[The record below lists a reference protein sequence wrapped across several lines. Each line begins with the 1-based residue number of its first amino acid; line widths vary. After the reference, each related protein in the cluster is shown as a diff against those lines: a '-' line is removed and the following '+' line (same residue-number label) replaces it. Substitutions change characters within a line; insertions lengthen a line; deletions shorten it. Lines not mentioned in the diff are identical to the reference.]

1 MLAFT
6 TGRLLTPTGAVE
18 HPLLLV
24 EQGRVLEISTRNSR
38 QLPAGVS
45 LSDFGDHVV
54 APGYVDLHIH
64 GSAGFDVMDDIADA
78 LPAIEQLLARH
89 GVTSYFPTTV
99 TAPMD
104 KTLRALERLA
114 DAIEERERKSNSTDG
129 KPRALPLGI
138 HLEGPFISHAR
149 RGVHP
154 PENLLAPTLATFE
167 QFWQAARGRIRM
179 MTIAPELQGAH
190 EVIAEAARRGVC
202 VSLGHSD
209 ADFATAERGITAGAR
224 HATHTFNA
232 MRPLDHSTLDHRS
245 PGILGAVLTDS
256 RVSADIIADGVH
268 LDPAI
273 VKLFANAKGP
283 KQTVLITDAISAT
296 GMPEGRYRLGSFE
309 VDVRDG
315 KCMTGGKLAG
325 SVLTMDRAVRNLA
338 RFAEWDLA
346 QAVAAASQN
355 PARVARIANKG
366 ALTVGADADFVVLN
380 AEGEVL
386 RTFVG
391 GVECSKC

>member
-6 TGRLLTPTGAVE
+6 AGRLLTPTDAVE
-18 HPLLLV
+18 HPLVLV
-24 EQGRVLEISTRNSR
+24 DEGRVLEISARSSR

-45 LSDFGDHVV
+45 LSDFGDGVM

-64 GSAGFDVMDDIADA
+64 GSAGYDVMDDAAEA

-104 KTLRALERLA
+104 TILHALERLA
-114 DAIEERERKSNSTDG
+114 SAIEKRESTNPEAKG
-129 KPRALPLGI
+129 RARPLGI

-154 PENLLAPTLATFE
+154 PENLLAPTLALFE
-167 QFWQAARGRIRM
+167 RFWQAARGRIRM
-179 MTIAPELQGAH
+179 MTIAPELEGSP
-190 EVIAEAARRGVC
+190 EVIAEAARRGVS

-209 ADFATAERGITAGAR
+209 ADFAAAECGIVAGAR

-232 MRPLDHSTLDHRS
+232 MRPLDHRS
-245 PGILGAVLTDS
+245 PGILGAVLTDR

-268 LDPAI
+268 LDPAV
-273 VKLFANAKGP
+273 VKLFAGAKGP
-283 KQTVLITDAISAT
+283 EQTVLITDAISAT
-296 GMPEGRYRLGSFE
+296 GMPDGRYRLGSFE
-309 VDVRDG
+309 VDVCDG
-315 KCMTGGKLAG
+315 KCMADGKLAG
-325 SVLTMDRAVRNLA
+325 SVLTLDRAVRNLA
-338 RFAEWDLA
+338 RFAEWDLPR
-346 QAVAAASQN
+346 AVTAASRN

-366 ALTVGADADFVVLN
+366 VLAAGADADFVVLSTG
-380 AEGEVL
+380 GEVL
-386 RTFVG
+386 RTFIG
-391 GVECSKC
+391 GVECSG